1 MLKSALTISLLTF
14 AAPAAAQDL
23 IVHFA
28 GGAPKDHISFES
40 TGCSLSNA
48 IVMIDLAGSAGG
60 LIFDT
65 TPGDDGA
72 VSYQPVE
79 ITHGYGALSPV
90 RNGDKRLQIL
100 VHTLPPGEE
109 FHLSAELNDARDVGT
124 EVAFN
129 GADMAGAS
137 VRLALSDRVLKG
149 TFDTAGTATIP
160 LPVDASVCLAAAN

>member
-1 MLKSALTISLLTF
+1 MLKSALTVSLLTF
-14 AAPAAAQDL
+14 AAPATAQDL

-40 TGCSLSNA
+40 TGCNLSNA
-48 IVMIDLAGSAGG
+48 IVMIDLAGSAGE
-60 LIFDT
+60 LIFDA
-65 TPGDDGA
+65 TPNDDDA
-72 VSYQPVE
+72 RSYQPVE

-109 FHLSAELNDARDVGT
+109 LHLTADLNDARGVGP
-124 EVAFN
+124 EMMFN

-160 LPVDASVCLAAAN
+160 LPIDASVCLAAAN

>member
-14 AAPAAAQDL
+14 AAPVAAQDL

-40 TGCSLSNA
+40 TGCNLSNA

-60 LIFDT
+60 LIFHT
-65 TPGDDGA
+65 TSIDDSA
-72 VSYQPVE
+72 EYHQPVE

-90 RNGDKRLQIL
+90 RDGDMRLQIL

-109 FHLSAELNDARDVGT
+109 LHLSADLNDRRAQGSGAT
-124 EVAFN
+124 IN

-160 LPVDASVCLAAAN
+160 LPADASVCLAAAN

>member
-23 IVHFA
+23 IVHYA

-48 IVMIDLAGSAGG
+48 MVLIDLAGSAGG
-60 LIFDT
+60 LSFGA
-65 TPGDDGA
+65 TPNDSA
-72 VSYQPVE
+72 VETYQPVE
-79 ITHGYGALSPV
+79 ITSGYGALSPV
-90 RNGDKRLQIL
+90 RDGDQRLQ
-100 VHTLPPGEE
+100 VFVRALPPGEQL
-109 FHLSAELNDARDVGT
+109 HLSADLSDTLGQDATGASGGS
-124 EVAFN
+124 EV
-129 GADMAGAS
+129 AGAS